1 MFSSQRVRFPRFF
14 TDVGKNQWQKRER
27 ELFDDSYHVIEG
39 VVNSLDNLLVP
50 FLLALFAVIHVIKID
65 RPDRRRKKENIEL
78 KPITFICMEEKNIL
92 KFKQKLQ
99 KHEY

>member
-1 MFSSQRVRFPRFF
+1 MAE
-14 TDVGKNQWQKRER
+14 KR

-65 RPDRRRKKENIEL
+65 RPDRRQKKRKTLN
-78 KPITFICMEEKNIL
+78 
-92 KFKQKLQ
+92 
-99 KHEY
+99 